1 MCKTLNPSPRERR
14 ECGEVGEYP
23 SREEFDLIRYRDNKL
38 LVSELK
44 GVW

>member
-1 MCKTLNPSPRERR
+1 MCKTLDPSRRKRR
-14 ECGEVGEYP
+14 EYGEVGEYP
-23 SREEFDLIRYRDNKL
+23 SREEFDLIRYRNNKL